1 MDKSRTVFVT
11 PTILGARPSRLI
23 LDWKYRNPFE
33 LPVNRRLMAERITR
47 ASCRLCQCEE
57 RDALEEELS
66 NGIVTAKDL
75 DKRMGWRENT
85 SDRHFRNHMGDY
97 HLGSNSECAVCTYF
111 NRYQVEEDYYN
122 GDVTTDAIAEM
133 CGCSESTVYNHIK
146 HHLKPLVQ
154 ATAAPIIAL
163 KAGEEM
169 ETLRGNVEKLNG
181 ELGHLFDNPD
191 RNDPQFY
198 GNLQRMHKEV
208 RETVKDILKIQEHA
222 MGGVSPEASI
232 NANTVN
238 LIKVE
243 LAKESPE
250 VWRRIRAGIIGEEEE
265 KV

>member
-1 MDKSRTVFVT
+1 
-11 PTILGARPSRLI
+11 
-23 LDWKYRNPFE
+23 
-33 LPVNRRLMAERITR
+33 MAERITR

-57 RDALEEELS
+57 RDALEEELG

-85 SDRHFRNHMGDY
+85 SDRHFRNHMGEY

-122 GDVTTDAIAEM
+122 GDVTSEAIAEM

-154 ATAAPIIAL
+154 ATAATAISL
-163 KAGEEM
+163 QAGGEM
-169 ETLRGNVEKLNG
+169 EALRSNVEKLNG
-181 ELGHLFDNPD
+181 ELAHLFDNPD

-198 GNLQRMHKEV
+198 GNLQRMHKET
-208 RETVKDILKIQEHA
+208 RETIKDILKIQEHA
-222 MGGVSPEASI
+222 MGGITPEASI

-238 LIKVE
+238 LIKIE

-265 KV
+265 DDNE